1 MRKHLRAVLAGKK
14 LQLDDSATTRATL
27 LTVGGAGDPSSPG
40 LRADGRVGSC
50 EDQTMFHGL
59 CILAHITGQK
69 HPRSSSVQPQLCLQ
83 GLRKMGV
90 RAAIYNN
97 QKQCPQGV
105 RCFHSV
111 RARECS
117 LFATKAPVCSPVH
130 PSPVLSW
137 GLLRG
142 QCRPLWLLLTNS
154 LLPFSTSAPSTAT
167 TPTAKGQTC
176 SAPPWASPQP
186 LWTVPPGQAPYSLFP
201 WG

>member
-1 MRKHLRAVLAGKK
+1 MLAGKK

-40 LRADGRVGSC
+40 LRAGGRVGSC
-50 EDQTMFHGL
+50 EDQTMLHGL

-69 HPRSSSVQPQLCLQ
+69 HPGSGSVQPQLCLQ
-83 GLRKMGV
+83 ELWKMGV

-105 RCFHSV
+105 RCFHS
-111 RARECS
+111 AGQGMFS
-117 LFATKAPVCSPVH
+117 LCHKAPVCSPDH

-137 GLLRG
+137 ELPRG

-186 LWTVPPGQAPYSLFP
+186 LWTVPPGQAPYSLCP